1 MATSG
6 GSTNVDPNHLE
17 AWKGLIDFAKTVLS
31 LSTAVLAAY
40 VSYVVVNG
48 DSLHGWDFISPGL
61 LVASIILSLFGFGR
75 ALPALKSG
83 NSSVPGIFM
92 TNASVAALVLAIC
105 LIPFTQP
112 THPTSIDQ
120 VLARIEAS
128 TKKYAVNLAA
138 GNCHAI
144 ERKGDSWVLDYAA
157 GGATAQ
163 VIYSIPL
170 ARIES
175 VR

>member
-1 MATSG
+1 
-6 GSTNVDPNHLE
+6 
-17 AWKGLIDFAKTVLS
+17 LS
-31 LSTAVLAAY
+31 Y
-40 VSYVVVNG
+40 IVVNG
-48 DSLHGWDFISPGL
+48 ESLHGWNFISPGL
-61 LVASIILSLFGFGR
+61 LVASIILALFGFGR

-120 VLARIEAS
+120 VLARIEGS
-128 TKKYAVNLAA
+128 TKKYPVDLAA
-138 GNCHAI
+138 SNCHSI
-144 ERKGDSWVLDYAA
+144 ERKGDSWVLEYSA
-157 GGATAQ
+157 GVATAQ

-170 ARIES
+170 GRIES

>member
-1 MATSG
+1 MPWPICSPTFAVPTTATGLPRGKYGIRSPAPWIAGARCPKISDVATSG

-48 DSLHGWDFISPGL
+48 ESLHGWDFISPGL

-83 NSSVPGIFM
+83 TSSVPGIFM
-92 TNASVAALVLAIC
+92 TNASVGALVLAIC

-112 THPTSIDQ
+112 MHPSSIDQ
-120 VLARIEAS
+120 
-128 TKKYAVNLAA
+128 
-138 GNCHAI
+138 
-144 ERKGDSWVLDYAA
+144 
-157 GGATAQ
+157 
-163 VIYSIPL
+163 
-170 ARIES
+170 
-175 VR
+175 